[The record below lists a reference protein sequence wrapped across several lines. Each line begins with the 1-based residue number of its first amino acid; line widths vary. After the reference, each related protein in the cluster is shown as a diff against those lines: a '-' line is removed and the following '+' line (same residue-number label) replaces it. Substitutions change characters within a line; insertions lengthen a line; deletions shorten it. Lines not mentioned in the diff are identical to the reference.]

1 VIQTLFKY
9 FLRGLLVVTPVAVTA
24 WVVYLVFT
32 TIDAWVDVVPLLN
45 RRIPGVGF
53 ALTIVAITVIGL
65 LASLYTTRWLFRG
78 LDTALTRLPFVKL
91 LYTSLKDLIEA
102 FVGDRKRFDVPV
114 LVNLD
119 ASGEGL
125 AIIGFMT
132 RSDLGALG
140 LPNRVA
146 VYFPQSYNFA
156 GNVIVVPRDRVRALE
171 VEATA
176 AMAFIVSGGVSGP
189 GSGVESAA
197 LTSPSIPAPS
207 PSPAPAPRQTPPA
220 DRDR

>member
-1 VIQTLFKY
+1 MIQALFKY

-32 TIDAWVDVVPLLN
+32 TIDAWVNVGPLLD

-53 ALTIVAITVIGL
+53 ALTILAITLIGL
-65 LASLYTTRWLFRG
+65 LASLYATRWLFRG
-78 LDTALTRLPFVKL
+78 LDTVLTRLPFVKL

-114 LVNLD
+114 LVKLD
-119 ASGEGL
+119 ESGDGL

-132 RSDLGALG
+132 RSDLAALG
-140 LPNRVA
+140 LPDRVA

-156 GNVIVVPRDRVRALE
+156 GNVIIVPRDRVRALD

-189 GSGVESAA
+189 GSGVESSA
-197 LTSPSIPAPS
+197 LSSPSIPALEP
-207 PSPAPAPRQTPPA
+207 PRKPPA
-220 DRDR
+220 DRGR